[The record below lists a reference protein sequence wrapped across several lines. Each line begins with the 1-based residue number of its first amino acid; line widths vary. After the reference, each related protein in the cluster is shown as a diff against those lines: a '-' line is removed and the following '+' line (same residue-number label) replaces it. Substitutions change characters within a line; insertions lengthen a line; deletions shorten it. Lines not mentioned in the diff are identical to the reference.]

1 MPLTIFNLSTVD
13 HLYIGKDTVIAFAE
27 QPVLETYNI
36 ELASEDK
43 IKEHLAKPRN
53 WVPQRHETLPEIPH
67 DTAFLCSPADV
78 PGPHKVQLQDKD
90 ITTDIRQKFEELC
103 DEYGEAFS
111 KNNEDIGRT
120 KLVKMDIDTGDSPP
134 VSSRPYTLPLKHYE
148 WVQREIESLE
158 HADVITKSMSK
169 WASPIVIVPKKSAP
183 GEPLKRRLCVD
194 FRKVNELQ
202 QEVITAG
209 KTKGQIS
216 IHPLPKIDEMYA
228 KLKGAK
234 VFSTIDLRSGYHHI
248 ALRKSS
254 RAKTAFVT
262 PFGKYEFLMVP
273 FGLAQAPAYFQLLM
287 NKILKGLKF
296 AMTYLDD
303 IIIFSQDELQH
314 LEHLEIVFSCLRE
327 AGLKM
332 KHSKCD
338 FFKSEIHYLG
348 HLISPEGISPLPNK
362 LDSIKHMPNSTKEI
376 KQFLGLTGY
385 YRKFVPRF
393 ADISRPLTTLTKK
406 DVKFKWT
413 SACQKSFKLLKE
425 ALCGESVL
433 KYADT
438 SKPYTLYTDA
448 SKYGWA
454 GVLTQPHI
462 TTIDDKST
470 TTDHPIAF
478 VSGLF
483 RGSQLNWA
491 ALTKEAFA
499 IYMSVK
505 KLLFYLTDAQILLRS
520 DHKPLEK
527 FLLKNTL
534 NSKVNNWAMELEA
547 FNIQFDYIKGSSNIL
562 ADTLSRLI
570 AIDPDTPTTPEE
582 PGYEFGYAI
591 FEEFPK
597 VKTKTYEVNEVIVGT
612 DTEIFKNNPEL
623 QNSLQ
628 CIENP
633 IAPQRLKKLQQQ
645 DPNIKILKCK
655 LQNNRLDKEY
665 YSLDENELLTR
676 KVIDGGH
683 KFRAIYLPSVLI
695 FQVLRTAHDDLGH
708 NGFPRTYAALKRVFF
723 WKGMEEDI
731 RKHCK
736 TCATCQLH
744 KLENVKFER
753 KIFKPS
759 LQPMDFICMDLIGEF
774 HPPTSH
780 GHHYVLTAVC
790 MLTGFT
796 WCVPLKTKTAEE
808 VAKVYMDHIY
818 CNFGGSIKILTDN
831 ETEFKNKLFKEVV
844 SKLGTEFSI
853 HSPSYR
859 PQSNGKIEGF
869 HRFLKM
875 CIGKHINYGLGWDEL
890 TPMATACYNFFPN
903 CSARESAFFVM
914 FGRDPINKLNM
925 LLHSARRYFHDDNGL
940 PNLEA
945 LKNIYQVVA
954 QQLLNSREQYM
965 KKHHNQQRSES
976 PVQAGDLILIKDNTA
991 KSFEPLYKGNYRVV
1005 KVHGNN
1011 VEIRDYRGNISM
1023 VHITDEKKITL
1034 TEQVADEYEK
1044 LGKEGRFSKKCIPR
1058 GYIPD
1063 FDWTTIHQSQDQP
1076 IKPIQQQD
1084 PTEGT
1089 TTPAA
1094 PTEVE
1099 GPPSSHLRSKTK
1111 QQHTSHKQEQPERN
1125 PTRMDPSECNPAEI
1139 EVNSIDITPKSY
1151 SWMRLTQFLSYSGKT
1166 IDNSAPVSLP

>member
-1 MPLTIFNLSTVD
+1 M
-13 HLYIGKDTVIAFAE
+13 
-27 QPVLETYNI
+27 
-36 ELASEDK
+36 
-43 IKEHLAKPRN
+43 
-53 WVPQRHETLPEIPH
+53 PQRHETLPEIPH
-67 DTAFLCSPADV
+67 DTAFICSLAEV
-78 PGPHKVQLQDKD
+78 PGPCKVQLQDKD
-90 ITTDIRQKFEELC
+90 IATDIRQKFEELC
-103 DEYGEAFS
+103 EEYGEAFS

-158 HADVITKSMSK
+158 CAGVITKSMSK
-169 WASPIVIVPKKSAP
+169 WASPIVIVPEKSAP

-194 FRKVNELQ
+194 FRKVNELE

-216 IHPLPKIDEMYA
+216 IHPLPKINEMYA
-228 KLKGAK
+228 KLKGTK

-248 ALRKSS
+248 ALGKSS
-254 RAKTAFVT
+254 RAKTAFVM

-287 NKILKGLKF
+287 NKVLKGLKF
-296 AMTYLDD
+296 TMTYLDD

-314 LEHLEIVFSCLRE
+314 LEHLEIVFSHLRE

-362 LDSIKHMPNSTKEI
+362 FDSIRHMPVPNSTKEI

-406 DVKFKWT
+406 DAKFKWT
-413 SACQKSFKLLKE
+413 SACQKSFERLKE
-425 ALCGESVL
+425 ALCGEPVL
-433 KYADT
+433 KYADI

-448 SKYGWA
+448 SKYDWV
-454 GVLTQPHI
+454 GVLTQPH
-462 TTIDDKST
+462 TMTIDGKST
-470 TTDHPIAF
+470 TTDHPVAF

-505 KLLFYLTDAQILLRS
+505 KLSFYLTDAQILLRS

-562 ADTLSRLI
+562 VDILSCLI

-591 FEEFPK
+591 FKEFPK
-597 VKTKTYEVNEVIVGT
+597 VQTKTYEVNEVIVGM
-612 DTEIFKNNPEL
+612 DTEIIKNNPEL

-628 CIENP
+628 CIQNP

-645 DPNIKILKCK
+645 DPNIEILKRK

-665 YSLDENELLTR
+665 YSLDENELLMR

-683 KFRAIYLPSVLI
+683 EFCAIYLPSVLI

-723 WKGMEEDI
+723 WKGMKEDI

-736 TCATCQLH
+736 TVQHA
-744 KLENVKFER
+744 NY
-753 KIFKPS
+753 
-759 LQPMDFICMDLIGEF
+759 
-774 HPPTSH
+774 TS
-780 GHHYVLTAVC
+780 
-790 MLTGFT
+790 
-796 WCVPLKTKTAEE
+796 
-808 VAKVYMDHIY
+808 
-818 CNFGGSIKILTDN
+818 
-831 ETEFKNKLFKEVV
+831 
-844 SKLGTEFSI
+844 
-853 HSPSYR
+853 
-859 PQSNGKIEGF
+859 
-869 HRFLKM
+869 
-875 CIGKHINYGLGWDEL
+875 
-890 TPMATACYNFFPN
+890 
-903 CSARESAFFVM
+903 
-914 FGRDPINKLNM
+914 
-925 LLHSARRYFHDDNGL
+925 
-940 PNLEA
+940 
-945 LKNIYQVVA
+945 
-954 QQLLNSREQYM
+954 
-965 KKHHNQQRSES
+965 
-976 PVQAGDLILIKDNTA
+976 
-991 KSFEPLYKGNYRVV
+991 
-1005 KVHGNN
+1005 
-1011 VEIRDYRGNISM
+1011 
-1023 VHITDEKKITL
+1023 
-1034 TEQVADEYEK
+1034 
-1044 LGKEGRFSKKCIPR
+1044 
-1058 GYIPD
+1058 
-1063 FDWTTIHQSQDQP
+1063 
-1076 IKPIQQQD
+1076 
-1084 PTEGT
+1084 
-1089 TTPAA
+1089 
-1094 PTEVE
+1094 
-1099 GPPSSHLRSKTK
+1099 
-1111 QQHTSHKQEQPERN
+1111 
-1125 PTRMDPSECNPAEI
+1125 
-1139 EVNSIDITPKSY
+1139 
-1151 SWMRLTQFLSYSGKT
+1151 
-1166 IDNSAPVSLP
+1166 

>member
-1 MPLTIFNLSTVD
+1 
-13 HLYIGKDTVIAFAE
+13 
-27 QPVLETYNI
+27 
-36 ELASEDK
+36 
-43 IKEHLAKPRN
+43 
-53 WVPQRHETLPEIPH
+53 
-67 DTAFLCSPADV
+67 
-78 PGPHKVQLQDKD
+78 
-90 ITTDIRQKFEELC
+90 
-103 DEYGEAFS
+103 
-111 KNNEDIGRT
+111 
-120 KLVKMDIDTGDSPP
+120 MDIDPGDSPP

-158 HADVITKSMSK
+158 WAGVITKSMSK

-183 GEPLKRRLCVD
+183 GEPPKRRLCVD

-209 KTKGQIS
+209 KTKDQIS

-248 ALRKSS
+248 ALGKSS
-254 RAKTAFVT
+254 RAKTVFVM

-287 NKILKGLKF
+287 NKVLKGLKF
-296 AMTYLDD
+296 AMMYLDD
-303 IIIFSQDELQH
+303 IIIFSQDESQH
-314 LEHLEIVFSCLRE
+314 LEHLEIVFSCLQE

-332 KHSKCD
+332 KRSKCD

-362 LDSIKHMPNSTKEI
+362 LDSIKHMPVPNSAKEI

-406 DVKFKWT
+406 DVKFEWT
-413 SACQKSFKLLKE
+413 SACQKSFELLKE
-425 ALCGESVL
+425 ALCGEPVL

-462 TTIDDKST
+462 TTIDGKST
-470 TTDHPIAF
+470 TTDHPVAF

-491 ALTKEAFA
+491 VLTKEAFA

-505 KLLFYLTDAQILLRS
+505 KLSFYLTDAQILLRS
-520 DHKPLEK
+520 DHKPL
-527 FLLKNTL
+527 
-534 NSKVNNWAMELEA
+534 
-547 FNIQFDYIKGSSNIL
+547 Q
-562 ADTLSRLI
+562 
-570 AIDPDTPTTPEE
+570 
-582 PGYEFGYAI
+582 
-591 FEEFPK
+591 
-597 VKTKTYEVNEVIVGT
+597 
-612 DTEIFKNNPEL
+612 
-623 QNSLQ
+623 
-628 CIENP
+628 
-633 IAPQRLKKLQQQ
+633 
-645 DPNIKILKCK
+645 
-655 LQNNRLDKEY
+655 Y
-665 YSLDENELLTR
+665 YSLDENELLMR
-676 KVIDGGH
+676 KVINGGH
-683 KFRAIYLPSVLI
+683 EFRAIYLPSVLI
-695 FQVLRTAHDDLGH
+695 FQVLGTAHDDLGH

-723 WKGMEEDI
+723 WKGMKEDI

-736 TCATCQLH
+736 SCATCQLH

-759 LQPMDFICMDLIGEF
+759 LQPMDFICMDLLGEF
-774 HPPTSH
+774 HPPTNR
-780 GHHYVLTAVC
+780 GHRYALTAVC

-808 VAKVYMDHIY
+808 VAKAYMDHIY
-818 CNFGGSIKILTDN
+818 CNFGGSIKILIDSG
-831 ETEFKNKLFKEVV
+831 TEFKNKLFKEVV

-853 HSPSYR
+853 HSPPYR

-875 CIGKHINYGLGWDEL
+875 CISKHINYGLEWDEL

-903 CSARESAFFVM
+903 CSARESAFFIM

-925 LLHSARRYFHDDNGL
+925 LLHAARRYFHDDNGL

-954 QQLLNSREQYM
+954 QQLLNNRE
-965 KKHHNQQRSES
+965 
-976 PVQAGDLILIKDNTA
+976 
-991 KSFEPLYKGNYRVV
+991 
-1005 KVHGNN
+1005 
-1011 VEIRDYRGNISM
+1011 
-1023 VHITDEKKITL
+1023 
-1034 TEQVADEYEK
+1034 
-1044 LGKEGRFSKKCIPR
+1044 
-1058 GYIPD
+1058 
-1063 FDWTTIHQSQDQP
+1063 
-1076 IKPIQQQD
+1076 
-1084 PTEGT
+1084 
-1089 TTPAA
+1089 
-1094 PTEVE
+1094 
-1099 GPPSSHLRSKTK
+1099 
-1111 QQHTSHKQEQPERN
+1111 
-1125 PTRMDPSECNPAEI
+1125 
-1139 EVNSIDITPKSY
+1139 
-1151 SWMRLTQFLSYSGKT
+1151 
-1166 IDNSAPVSLP
+1166 

>member
-1 MPLTIFNLSTVD
+1 MDLLSWNSQNTTSGAPLVLACSVKIRPGGNLEVPLECTRQLTDQMDIRIDTGFHHKNPNIYIPPCCINNPNNKHNPRYMPLTIFNLSTVD

-36 ELASEDK
+36 ELVSEDK

-67 DTAFLCSPADV
+67 DTAFLCSQADV
-78 PGPHKVQLQDKD
+78 PGPRKVQLQDKD

-103 DEYGEAFS
+103 EEFGEAFS

-120 KLVKMDIDTGDSPP
+120 KLVKMDINTGDSPP

-158 HADVITKSMSK
+158 CAGVITKSMSK
-169 WASPIVIVPKKSAP
+169 WASPIVVVPKKSAP
-183 GEPLKRRLCVD
+183 GKPPKRRLCVD
-194 FRKVNELQ
+194 FRKVKELQ

-209 KTKGQIS
+209 KTRGQIS

-248 ALRKSS
+248 ALGKSS

-287 NKILKGLKF
+287 NKVLKGLKF
-296 AMTYLDD
+296 AMMYLDD

-314 LEHLEIVFSCLRE
+314 LEHLEIVFSHLQE

-362 LDSIKHMPNSTKEI
+362 LDSIRHMPVPNSMEEI

-406 DVKFKWT
+406 DAKFEWT
-413 SACQKSFKLLKE
+413 SACQESFELLKE
-425 ALCGESVL
+425 ALCGEPVL

-454 GVLTQPHI
+454 GALTQPY
-462 TTIDDKST
+462 TMTIDGKST
-470 TTDHPIAF
+470 TTDHPVAF

-505 KLLFYLTDAQILLRS
+505 KLLFHLTDAQILLRS

-527 FLLKNTL
+527 L
-534 NSKVNNWAMELEA
+534 
-547 FNIQFDYIKGSSNIL
+547 
-562 ADTLSRLI
+562 
-570 AIDPDTPTTPEE
+570 EE
-582 PGYEFGYAI
+582 PGYEFDYAI

-597 VKTKTYEVNEVIVGT
+597 VQTKTYEVNEVIVGT
-612 DTEIFKNNPEL
+612 DTEIIKNDPEL

-628 CIENP
+628 CIQNP

-683 KFRAIYLPSVLI
+683 EFCAIYLPSVLI
-695 FQVLRTAHDDLGH
+695 FQVLQTAHDDLGH
-708 NGFPRTYAALKRVFF
+708 NGFPRTYAKCFLPV
-723 WKGMEEDI
+723 
-731 RKHCK
+731 
-736 TCATCQLH
+736 LH
-744 KLENVKFER
+744 KAFVVGYNYFV
-753 KIFKPS
+753 
-759 LQPMDFICMDLIGEF
+759 
-774 HPPTSH
+774 
-780 GHHYVLTAVC
+780 
-790 MLTGFT
+790 
-796 WCVPLKTKTAEE
+796 VPKAC
-808 VAKVYMDHIY
+808 A
-818 CNFGGSIKILTDN
+818 
-831 ETEFKNKLFKEVV
+831 
-844 SKLGTEFSI
+844 
-853 HSPSYR
+853 
-859 PQSNGKIEGF
+859 
-869 HRFLKM
+869 
-875 CIGKHINYGLGWDEL
+875 GLGNSCER
-890 TPMATACYNFFPN
+890 F
-903 CSARESAFFVM
+903 AR
-914 FGRDPINKLNM
+914 
-925 LLHSARRYFHDDNGL
+925 
-940 PNLEA
+940 
-945 LKNIYQVVA
+945 
-954 QQLLNSREQYM
+954 
-965 KKHHNQQRSES
+965 
-976 PVQAGDLILIKDNTA
+976 
-991 KSFEPLYKGNYRVV
+991 
-1005 KVHGNN
+1005 
-1011 VEIRDYRGNISM
+1011 
-1023 VHITDEKKITL
+1023 
-1034 TEQVADEYEK
+1034 
-1044 LGKEGRFSKKCIPR
+1044 
-1058 GYIPD
+1058 
-1063 FDWTTIHQSQDQP
+1063 
-1076 IKPIQQQD
+1076 
-1084 PTEGT
+1084 
-1089 TTPAA
+1089 
-1094 PTEVE
+1094 
-1099 GPPSSHLRSKTK
+1099 
-1111 QQHTSHKQEQPERN
+1111 
-1125 PTRMDPSECNPAEI
+1125 
-1139 EVNSIDITPKSY
+1139 
-1151 SWMRLTQFLSYSGKT
+1151 
-1166 IDNSAPVSLP
+1166 

>member
-43 IKEHLAKPRN
+43 IKEHLAKPQN

-67 DTAFLCSPADV
+67 DTAFICSPADV
-78 PGPHKVQLQDKD
+78 PGPRKVQLQDKN
-90 ITTDIRQKFEELC
+90 ITTEIRQKFEELC
-103 DEYGEAFS
+103 EEYGEAFS
-111 KNNEDIGRT
+111 KNNEDISRT

-158 HADVITKSMSK
+158 RAGVITKSMSK
-169 WASPIVIVPKKSAP
+169 WASPIVVVPKKSPP
-183 GEPLKRRLCVD
+183 GEPRKRRLCVD

-248 ALRKSS
+248 ALGKSS

-262 PFGKYEFLMVP
+262 LFGKYEFLMVP
-273 FGLAQAPAYFQLLM
+273 FRLAQAPAYFQLLM
-287 NKILKGLKF
+287 NKVLKGLKF

-362 LDSIKHMPNSTKEI
+362 LDSIKHMPVLNSMKEI

-393 ADISRPLTTLTKK
+393 ADISRPLTKK
-406 DVKFKWT
+406 DAKFEWT
-413 SACQKSFKLLKE
+413 SACQKSFELLKE
-425 ALCGESVL
+425 ALCGEPVL

-448 SKYGWA
+448 SKFGWA
-454 GVLTQPHI
+454 DVLTQPHT
-462 TTIDDKST
+462 TTIDGKST
-470 TTDHPIAF
+470 TTDHPVAF

-491 ALTKEAFA
+491 ALMKEAFA

-505 KLLFYLTDAQILLRS
+505 KLSFYLTDAQILLRS

-547 FNIQFDYIKGSSNIL
+547 FNIQFDYIKGSNNIL
-562 ADTLSRLI
+562 VDTLSRLI

-597 VKTKTYEVNEVIVGT
+597 VQTKTYEVNEVIVGT
-612 DTEIFKNNPEL
+612 NKEIIKNDPEL

-628 CIENP
+628 CIENL

-645 DPNIKILKCK
+645 DTNIETLKRK

-683 KFRAIYLPSVLI
+683 EFCTIYLPSILI
-695 FQVLRTAHDDLGH
+695 FQVL
-708 NGFPRTYAALKRVFF
+708 
-723 WKGMEEDI
+723 
-731 RKHCK
+731 
-736 TCATCQLH
+736 
-744 KLENVKFER
+744 
-753 KIFKPS
+753 
-759 LQPMDFICMDLIGEF
+759 
-774 HPPTSH
+774 
-780 GHHYVLTAVC
+780 
-790 MLTGFT
+790 
-796 WCVPLKTKTAEE
+796 
-808 VAKVYMDHIY
+808 
-818 CNFGGSIKILTDN
+818 
-831 ETEFKNKLFKEVV
+831 
-844 SKLGTEFSI
+844 
-853 HSPSYR
+853 
-859 PQSNGKIEGF
+859 
-869 HRFLKM
+869 
-875 CIGKHINYGLGWDEL
+875 
-890 TPMATACYNFFPN
+890 
-903 CSARESAFFVM
+903 
-914 FGRDPINKLNM
+914 
-925 LLHSARRYFHDDNGL
+925 
-940 PNLEA
+940 
-945 LKNIYQVVA
+945 
-954 QQLLNSREQYM
+954 
-965 KKHHNQQRSES
+965 
-976 PVQAGDLILIKDNTA
+976 
-991 KSFEPLYKGNYRVV
+991 
-1005 KVHGNN
+1005 
-1011 VEIRDYRGNISM
+1011 
-1023 VHITDEKKITL
+1023 
-1034 TEQVADEYEK
+1034 
-1044 LGKEGRFSKKCIPR
+1044 
-1058 GYIPD
+1058 
-1063 FDWTTIHQSQDQP
+1063 
-1076 IKPIQQQD
+1076 
-1084 PTEGT
+1084 
-1089 TTPAA
+1089 
-1094 PTEVE
+1094 
-1099 GPPSSHLRSKTK
+1099 
-1111 QQHTSHKQEQPERN
+1111 
-1125 PTRMDPSECNPAEI
+1125 
-1139 EVNSIDITPKSY
+1139 
-1151 SWMRLTQFLSYSGKT
+1151 
-1166 IDNSAPVSLP
+1166 